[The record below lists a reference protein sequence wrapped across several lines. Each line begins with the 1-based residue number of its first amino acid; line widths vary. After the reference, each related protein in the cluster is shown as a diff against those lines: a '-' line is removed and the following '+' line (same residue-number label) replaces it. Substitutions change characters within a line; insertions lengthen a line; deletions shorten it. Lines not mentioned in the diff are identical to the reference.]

1 MLSFFPQLAI
11 KSQRIY
17 GNRTRHCTWN
27 RCPERSPASIVCK
40 PSRSLLLRGEGK
52 VSPGHGSQRSPGRCP
67 GRHHAPAA
75 GGGEGWGGGRAEGR
89 SPAPAALRG
98 LAECLL
104 PPAGAMEGGP
114 AAPAPGRPARAASGS
129 SLPGAAATVAGAA
142 SRVRRAGGSG
152 RWRLPA
158 LSPASSA
165 WLLLSWHTFCFAP
178 SDFSGLL
185 PQNLNSFSD
194 EKVRGPLLCNLA
206 SSAKCIIVSLLC
218 SSTLLQYC

>member
-75 GGGEGWGGGRAEGR
+75 GGGGGGRR
-89 SPAPAALRG
+89 DAALPRPRCEAWPSACCRR
-98 LAECLL
+98 LEQW
-104 PPAGAMEGGP
+104 EGGP

-165 WLLLSWHTFCFAP
+165 WPLLSWHTFCFAP